1 MCTETGLGAWGL
13 SVASHGAL
21 LWRLCYRYGRGRE
34 GCVEYILRQRSVEEE
49 AGLYTEEGL
58 ELAGGR
64 ECSLSTSGVAFGFRA
79 MCNVAGGGRD
89 WSLSAGGIAFGLR
102 AMCNVA
108 GG

>member
-1 MCTETGLGAWGL
+1 
-13 SVASHGAL
+13 
-21 LWRLCYRYGRGRE
+21 
-34 GCVEYILRQRSVEEE
+34 
-49 AGLYTEEGL
+49 
-58 ELAGGR
+58 
-64 ECSLSTSGVAFGFRA
+64 